1 MKGKCNM
8 LEYFMLFQFLVIL
21 LIGFLMSFFQS
32 SFTFLNNEQCLKLAD
47 ALQPTNHIE
56 VK

>member
-8 LEYFMLFQFLVIL
+8 LEYFMLFQYLVIL